1 MRWNSKPIVMFRPAF
16 LLFIIS
22 ISGFASCE
30 WQHDE
35 VYEEPITSL
44 TYILT
49 PDSGT
54 AVVLQYLDRDG
65 EGGRPAIINSGTL
78 QANTIYN
85 GEIKLNL
92 LGKHMIDTSSVAEQP
107 EKHQIFFLPQDGL
120 QLTTEYADRDANGY
134 PVGFKT
140 IVNTGSASEGT
151 LTIIIKDQ
159 PNKSAPGVADGDL
172 TNAGGS
178 IDAEVSFELTI
189 SN

>member
-1 MRWNSKPIVMFRPAF
+1 MFRPAS
-16 LLFIIS
+16 LLLVLIIL
-22 ISGFASCE
+22 GFASCE
-30 WQHDE
+30 WQHNE

-78 QANTIYN
+78 QANTTYN
-85 GEIKLNL
+85 AEIRLNT
-92 LGKHMIDTSSVAEQP
+92 LGKHIIDTTSVAVQP
-107 EKHQIFFLPQDGL
+107 EKHQIFFLPQNGL

-178 IDAEVSFELTI
+178 VDAEVSFAIRL
-189 SN
+189 SDR